1 MATNL
6 KSVIQLHDLTKDFGE
21 LRAVDGVSLNIHEGE
36 ILGFLGPNGAGKTT
50 TINMICGLLPPTKGR
65 IDFLFQDTQNGQEPR
80 NRIGICPQENIFW
93 PRLTCLEQ
101 MKFMGRVYRIPAR
114 EALDSAERLLADM
127 GLTEKSTTLA
137 SKLSGGMKRRLNIAL
152 ALIHDPDILVLDE
165 PEAGLDPQSRILVRD
180 FVRTLAHKKTVILTT
195 HNMDEADRMADRVA
209 IIDRGR
215 LQIVDDPE
223 ALKRSLGEG
232 DTLEIQVDQ
241 LPSEKLQESLQA
253 LIGEKGEVQI
263 LERGITIRAL
273 NLIDHL
279 NDISTRIRESGGVVR
294 QMSLRENTL
303 EDVFISL
310 TGRQLRQ

>member
-1 MATNL
+1 
-6 KSVIQLHDLTKDFGE
+6 
-21 LRAVDGVSLNIHEGE
+21 
-36 ILGFLGPNGAGKTT
+36 
-50 TINMICGLLPPTKGR
+50 
-65 IDFLFQDTQNGQEPR
+65 
-80 NRIGICPQENIFW
+80 
-93 PRLTCLEQ
+93 
-101 MKFMGRVYRIPAR
+101 
-114 EALDSAERLLADM
+114 LADM

>member
-1 MATNL
+1 
-6 KSVIQLHDLTKDFGE
+6 
-21 LRAVDGVSLNIHEGE
+21 
-36 ILGFLGPNGAGKTT
+36 
-50 TINMICGLLPPTKGR
+50 
-65 IDFLFQDTQNGQEPR
+65 
-80 NRIGICPQENIFW
+80 
-93 PRLTCLEQ
+93 
-101 MKFMGRVYRIPAR
+101 MGRVYRIPAR